1 MGGKGRIGVT
11 GGKKRSRFLLP
22 ILLFLPLLPFQ
33 PPLPGQT
40 PAIRDDRLLRSGI
53 EVISVAA
60 TVRDSEGRLVTG
72 LDREAFDIFED
83 GERQT
88 VTQFT
93 RERVPIGL
101 GVLLDISDS
110 MYGKRIQD
118 ARLAVNRFLFEL
130 LDPADEFFI
139 LAFNHEPRIIT
150 TWTNSPEV
158 VRTALDGLRPTGGTA
173 AYDAVLA
180 ALPLIARRN
189 RERAAVLLISDGAD
203 TASNASL
210 RDVRSALVRSDTF
223 AYAIAIDS
231 PEPRAINTRVNP
243 TALREI
249 TDDSGGRTEVVR
261 NIDDLIAATGR
272 IAEELNNQY
281 VLGYTSPRG
290 ADGQFH
296 SIRVRVKGSEY
307 RVRARSGYVAAPGK
321 KSE

>member
-1 MGGKGRIGVT
+1 VVHGRAVG
-11 GGKKRSRFLLP
+11 
-22 ILLFLPLLPFQ
+22 ILALAAAPLWLSSA
-33 PPLPGQT
+33 
-40 PAIRDDRLLRSGI
+40 PAQDPIRDGRLLKSGI

-60 TVRDSEGRLVTG
+60 TVRDSEGRLVTS
-72 LDREAFDIFED
+72 LDREAFDIYED
-83 GERQT
+83 GERQA

-101 GVLLDISDS
+101 GVLLDVSDS

-139 LAFNHEPRIIT
+139 LGFNHEPRVIT
-150 TWTNSPEV
+150 TWTNSPDV
-158 VRTALDGLRPTGGTA
+158 VRTALEGVRPTGGTA

-189 RERAAVLLISDGAD
+189 RERAAILLISDGAD
-203 TASNASL
+203 TASTATL
-210 RDVRSALVRSDTF
+210 RDVRSALIRSDTF

-261 NIDDLIAATGR
+261 SLDDLVAATGR
-272 IAEELNNQY
+272 IADELNHQY

-290 ADGQFH
+290 SDGQFH
-296 SIRVRVKGSEY
+296 SIRVRVHGSEY
-307 RVRARSGYVAAPGK
+307 RVRARSGYVATPTK
-321 KSE
+321 KSD